1 MTIEELLKSMISIND
16 ANLDQKLPNTRE
28 TWERIG
34 NLDSFSELG
43 FSSDTEKEEFL
54 KDWID
59 NNPYSSI

>member
-16 ANLDQKLPNTRE
+16 ANLDQRLPNTRE

-34 NLDSFSELG
+34 SLDSFSELG

>member
-16 ANLDQKLPNTRE
+16 TNLDKNLPNTRE

-34 NLDSFSELG
+34 SLDSFSELG

>member
-16 ANLDQKLPNTRE
+16 TNLDKSLPNTRE

>member
-16 ANLDQKLPNTRE
+16 TNLDKNLPNTRE
-28 TWERIG
+28 TWARIG

-43 FSSDTEKEEFL
+43 FDSETEKEEFL

>member
-16 ANLDQKLPNTRE
+16 TNLDKNLPNTRE
-28 TWERIG
+28 TWKRIG

-43 FSSDTEKEEFL
+43 FDSETEKEEFL

>member
-16 ANLDQKLPNTRE
+16 TNLDKNLPNTRE

-43 FSSDTEKEEFL
+43 FDSETEKEEFL

>member
-16 ANLDQKLPNTRE
+16 TNLDKNLPNTRE

-34 NLDSFSELG
+34 SLDSFSELG

-54 KDWID
+54 KDWIN

>member
-16 ANLDQKLPNTRE
+16 TNLDKNLPNTRE

>member
-16 ANLDQKLPNTRE
+16 TDINRNLPNTRE

-43 FSSDTEKEEFL
+43 FSSETEKEEFL